1 MNGERFVVGASMEGN
16 DVTRVYVIDEGT
28 FGREVAEFEGP
39 TAITDAA
46 RYARA
51 KNEEWARI
59 LAEGIP
65 F

>member
-1 MNGERFVVGASMEGN
+1 MEG
-16 DVTRVYVIDEGT
+16 DAVTRIYVLDEGT

-39 TAITDAA
+39 TAIADAA

-59 LAEGIP
+59 VEELP

>member
-1 MNGERFVVGASMEGN
+1 MNGVRYTVVATMEGN
-16 DVTRVYVIDEGT
+16 AVTHVYVLDEGT

-39 TAITDAA
+39 TAIADAA
-46 RYARA
+46 SYAHA

-59 LAEGIP
+59 LAEEIP

>member
-1 MNGERFVVGASMEGN
+1 VNGERYVVGASMEG
-16 DVTRVYVIDEGT
+16 DAVTRIYVLDEGT

-39 TAITDAA
+39 TAIADAA

-59 LAEGIP
+59 VEELP

>member
-1 MNGERFVVGASMEGN
+1 MSDRFVVGASMEDGE
-16 DVTRVYVIDEGT
+16 VTRVYVLDEGT
-28 FGREVAEFEGP
+28 YGREVAEFEGP

-51 KNEEWARI
+51 KNEEWDRI
-59 LAEGIP
+59 LAEEIP